1 MSVMSRLRRPKDPSE
16 LSATEWVRQQLIDD
30 IVAGRLRPGER
41 LCEVKIATRLGCS
54 RTPVREAFRH
64 LGALGLAIFEKNRGG
79 SVVRIER
86 VVMSE
91 LFEALAETAAACA
104 GLAATRS
111 EGACRSIAGRDWPL
125 AASPAANGA
134 VDDLLSAVFQAC
146 GNRPLAEG
154 AAAIRC
160 RLLPY
165 WRLLGEEA
173 LRWSATGLEAQ
184 AEILRAIGAG
194 DGNEA
199 RRAMRA
205 FILAARDMALAAIPA
220 SALP

>member
-1 MSVMSRLRRPKDPSE
+1 MNVMSRLRRSKDPTE

-41 LCEVKIATRLGCS
+41 LCEVKIAARLGCS

-64 LGALGLAIFEKNRGG
+64 LGALGLANFEKNRGG

-86 VVMSE
+86 ATMVE

-104 GLAATRS
+104 GLVVIRPEAARRS
-111 EGACRSIAGRDWPL
+111 VAGREWPQAAPP
-125 AASPAANGA
+125 AASGT
-134 VDDLLSAVFQAC
+134 VDDLLAAVFQAS
-146 GNRPLAEG
+146 GNRPLADG
-154 AAAIRC
+154 GGAIRC

-165 WRLLGEEA
+165 WRLLGKEA
-173 LRWSATGLEAQ
+173 ERWSVAGLDAQ
-184 AEILRAIGAG
+184 AEVVAAIGAG
-194 DGNEA
+194 DGRRA
-199 RRAMRA
+199 RRAMRT
-205 FILAARDMALAAIPA
+205 FILAARDMALRGIPA